1 MSATE
6 TSNLADSENLV
17 TDTKLSILIE
27 WILALLF
34 SLNLFKMYN
43 LFFLLYTN
51 PNPLGLI
58 ADSLPNFV
66 FAAFARTNL
75 VGNLVR
81 AMVGAVYDICFKY
94 LWVLSK

>member
-6 TSNLADSENLV
+6 TNNLADSENLV

-43 LFFLLYTN
+43 LVFYYIRI
-51 PNPLGLI
+51 LI
-58 ADSLPNFV
+58 P
-66 FAAFARTNL
+66 
-75 VGNLVR
+75 
-81 AMVGAVYDICFKY
+81 
-94 LWVLSK
+94 WV

>member
-6 TSNLADSENLV
+6 TNNLADSENLV

-34 SLNLFKMYN
+34 SLNLFRMYN

-51 PNPLGLI
+51 PNPLGLT

-66 FAAFARTNL
+66 FAAFAR
-75 VGNLVR
+75 
-81 AMVGAVYDICFKY
+81 I
-94 LWVLSK
+94 